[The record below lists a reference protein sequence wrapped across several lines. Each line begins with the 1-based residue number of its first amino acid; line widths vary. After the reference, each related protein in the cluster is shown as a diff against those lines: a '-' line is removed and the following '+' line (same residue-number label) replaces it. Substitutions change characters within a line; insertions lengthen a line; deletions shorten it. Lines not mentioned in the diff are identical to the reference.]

1 MNRASLELVRD
12 FRSVREKRLA
22 KELADIY
29 EKLVSKEKELAL
41 LLERRKELIESQR
54 RLQEG
59 DVDIYA
65 LESIS
70 HQLLYIYAKAESVRN
85 ELLEIKK
92 EYEEKMKQLVEAS
105 KQRKLI
111 EKLIERWEKRQEYEI
126 SRKEQKFLDEI
137 SNTKFAY
144 ENV

>member
-1 MNRASLELVRD
+1 
-12 FRSVREKRLA
+12 
-22 KELADIY
+22 
-29 EKLVSKEKELAL
+29 
-41 LLERRKELIESQR
+41 
-54 RLQEG
+54 
-59 DVDIYA
+59 
-65 LESIS
+65 
-70 HQLLYIYAKAESVRN
+70 
-85 ELLEIKK
+85 
-92 EYEEKMKQLVEAS
+92 MKQLVEAS